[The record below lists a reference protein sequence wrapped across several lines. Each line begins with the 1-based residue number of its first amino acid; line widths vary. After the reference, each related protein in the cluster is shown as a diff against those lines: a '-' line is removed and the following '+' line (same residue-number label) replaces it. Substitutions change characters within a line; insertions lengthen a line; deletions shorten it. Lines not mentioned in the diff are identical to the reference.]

1 MIRVLLL
8 HSGHIPHYRVP
19 VYGYLSRY
27 LERYGFDLTA
37 ASDGIQPESPHPVEF
52 KSVEMPLSVLSIG
65 RLIYRDKFDVII
77 LFVDL
82 RHLYLFP
89 TYFIAKALLRR
100 KLVWWGQGRNLL
112 PVQNARLKDL
122 AYTTEHAMCDSIILY
137 AEHLKKY
144 VHPRFHQKVF
154 VANNTLCMESSYL
167 PFERRADILKK
178 YNIGTEKN
186 IICAGRL
193 QRRKRLDRLVAAVKR
208 MNRPDVGVILVGPD
222 AEGVLADLKGPN
234 IYHVGPLYG
243 QDKLDLLLAADV
255 YCLPGAV
262 GLSIVDAFHCGLPF
276 VTEEGDESAE
286 IMYLKNG
293 ENGFAV
299 PRGDTDALAEKLQ
312 LLLDDDG
319 LRRRFSE
326 AARAEVATK
335 AHIDRLCEGFR
346 DALRHATDQGVT
358 PTRYGTT

>member
-8 HSGHIPHYRVP
+8 HSGNIPHYRVP

-27 LERYGFDLTA
+27 LERCGFDLTV
-37 ASDGIQPESPHPVEF
+37 ASEGIQSDSPHPVEF
-52 KSVEMPLSVLSIG
+52 KFVEAPLSILSIA
-65 RLIYRDKFDVII
+65 RLVYRQKFAVII

-89 TYFIAKALLRR
+89 TYLIAKGLLRR
-100 KLVWWGQGRNLL
+100 KMVWWGQGRNLL
-112 PVQNARLKDL
+112 SGRNARFKDL
-122 AYTTEHAMCDSIILY
+122 AYTTEHALCDAIILY

-144 VHPRFHQKVF
+144 VHRRFHHKVF

-167 PFERRADILKK
+167 SPERRVSVLAK
-178 YNIGTEKN
+178 YNITTSRN

-193 QRRKRLDRLVAAVKR
+193 QRRKRLDHLVAAVKR

-222 AEGVLADLKGPN
+222 AEGILADLRGPH
-234 IYHVGPLYG
+234 IYSVGSVYG
-243 QDKLDLLLAADV
+243 QEKLDLLSAADV

-286 IMYLKNG
+286 IMYLKDG

-299 PRGDTDALAEKLQ
+299 PRGDIGALAEKLQ
-312 LLLDDDG
+312 LLLDDDS
-319 LRRRFSE
+319 LRQQFSE
-326 AARAEVATK
+326 AARKEVADN
-335 AHIDRLCEGFR
+335 AHIDRLCSGFQ
-346 DALRHATDQGVT
+346 DALRWATGSAASRST
-358 PTRYGTT
+358 